1 MAPAA
6 DVFDY
11 GGAGRVTG
19 EDEMTNLHQA
29 MQRVR
34 PGRMFTMP
42 ATAVN
47 MSLPGDTIKFTFLS
61 TVSAEQIFRFS
72 PLGGKGGSGL
82 PPIFVSIKVTA
93 AAHILFGPSGDIVD
107 PTNSAALYEPA
118 DSWQDYQLNAG
129 DSAFK
134 IKGDSAGGDLY
145 LLLSSR

>member
-1 MAPAA
+1 MA
-6 DVFDY
+6 DI
-11 GGAGRVTG
+11 
-19 EDEMTNLHQA
+19 LQA
-29 MQRVR
+29 LQRVR

-47 MSLPGDTIKFTFLS
+47 MSQPGDCIKFTFLS
-61 TVSAEQIFRFS
+61 TVSAEQIFRYS
-72 PLGGKGGSGL
+72 ALGGKGGNSL
-82 PPIFVSIKVTA
+82 PPIYVSIKVTA
-93 AAHILFGPSGDIVD
+93 AAHILFGPSGDIID

-145 LLLSSR
+145 LLIASR